1 MPQPTLQRHF
11 RLLSDRS
18 RLVDM
23 IQRLLACSLCLATLG
38 VPAQAGT
45 AIAEAFEAGVLDYE
59 TALLYEV
66 YAVRDPESLPE
77 AFRPSAEDLHPRCGT
92 PALVAAQQA
101 APQLSAAFQSKLAKT
116 LQRPARANSLVT
128 PSGRFRLHYDIEGRH
143 GVDARDDNSNGIPDY
158 IDDTATTLDDAW
170 QLEVVDLGY
179 RAPLED
185 GSVGGGS
192 EYDVYLTDLSG
203 SGVYGYAFPEFSG
216 NTTPVYFEIDNNF
229 TDPIYVQT
237 RGLDA
242 LHVTVAHEF
251 FHGVQFSYYSG
262 RNGLWWQEASATWME
277 EVAYPEVDDYL
288 QYVPSVL
295 RRPERA
301 LASGNFTVETR
312 IYGSAIFAHFLDQ
325 RFGRD
330 LIRSIWEEMG
340 TSNHARLVNFERA
353 IRQRIPGGL
362 PEAIGEYAVWN
373 YFTGVNHRAG
383 MFYAE
388 GEKYGEVRT
397 HTLQTVSKVAV
408 VDSGQ
413 VDHTGST
420 YVRLEPQLQSGGV
433 VLELDTEVG
442 TWKRRLLLVSRDAV
456 EIRDV
461 ETARVEIKD
470 WDQFDE
476 IIIVLSSLEQSGA
489 GFEYA
494 VAAEYDSN
502 LLGNGS
508 DSLGFRLEQNRPN
521 PFRTRGRETTVI
533 PYALDEASNDT
544 RISIFSVTGE
554 LVRVLEQG
562 QRSARSFTAT
572 WDGTNQRGGAVASG
586 IYFYV
591 LEANGRAH
599 QRTLAV
605 VRE

>member
-1 MPQPTLQRHF
+1 MDVIRPF
-11 RLLSDRS
+11 F
-18 RLVDM
+18 VF
-23 IQRLLACSLCLATLG
+23 SLCLVTWG
-38 VPAQAGT
+38 TPAQAGT
-45 AIAEAFEAGVLDYE
+45 LISEAFESGVLDYE

-66 YAVRDPESLPE
+66 YAVRDPDSLPL
-77 AFRPSAEDLHPRCGT
+77 AFRPSAADPHPRCGT

-101 APQLSAAFQSKLAKT
+101 APELSDSFRAKFART
-116 LQRPARANSLVT
+116 LQRPSRANSLVT
-128 PSGRFRLHYDIEGRH
+128 ASGRFRLHYDVDGRH
-143 GVDARDDNSNGIPDY
+143 GVDARDQDGNGIPDY
-158 IDDTATTLDDAW
+158 IDETAATLERSW

-185 GSVGGGS
+185 GSVGGGN

-203 SGVYGYAFPEFSG
+203 SGVYGYAFPELSG

-242 LHVTVAHEF
+242 LHVTLAHEF

-312 IYGSAIFAHFLDQ
+312 IYGSALFAHFLDQ
-325 RFGRD
+325 RFDRD
-330 LIRSIWEEMG
+330 LIRFVWDEMAA
-340 TSNHARLVNFERA
+340 SNHARLVNFERA
-353 IRQRIPGGL
+353 IRQWIPGGL
-362 PEAIGEYAVWN
+362 AEAIGEYAVWN
-373 YFTGVNHRAG
+373 YFTGVNHRPG
-383 MFYAE
+383 MFYSE

-408 VDSGQ
+408 ADSGQ
-413 VDHTGST
+413 VDHTGSA
-420 YVRLEPQLQSGGV
+420 YLRLDPQLQSGGV
-433 VLELDTEVG
+433 DLELNTAEG
-442 TWKRRLLLVSRDAV
+442 NWKRQLLLISRDAV
-456 EIRDV
+456 EIRD
-461 ETARVEIKD
+461 ADANRVEIQD

-476 IIIVLSSLEQSGA
+476 IVVVLSSLEQSGA
-489 GFEYA
+489 GFEYN
-494 VAAEYDSN
+494 VAAEYDPN
-502 LLGNGS
+502 LLSGGS
-508 DSLGFRLEQNRPN
+508 DSLVFRLEQNRPN
-521 PFRTRGRETTVI
+521 PFRTRGLETTVI
-533 PYALDEASNDT
+533 PYALDEASSDA
-544 RISIFSVTGE
+544 RISIFSATGE

-562 QRSARSFTAT
+562 ERSARSFAAT
-572 WDGTNQRGGAVASG
+572 WDGANQNGETVASG
-586 IYFYV
+586 IYYYV
-591 LEANGRAH
+591 LEANGRTH

-605 VRE
+605 IRR